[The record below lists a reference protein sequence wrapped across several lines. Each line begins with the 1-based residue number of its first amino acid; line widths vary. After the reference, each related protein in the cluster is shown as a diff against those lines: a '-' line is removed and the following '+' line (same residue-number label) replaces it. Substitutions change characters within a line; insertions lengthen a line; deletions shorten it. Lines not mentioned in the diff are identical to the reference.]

1 MKKYYFIVLTAL
13 LTFALNLNAQEN
25 EEQET
30 YNMTV
35 TLPDGTTVTVNTEDV
50 NEITFANGKLN
61 VTGTSIDEI
70 VQNLR
75 LALDRITENTYWLRD
90 VTDRSEKALMTAQK
104 AQASADAAQASA
116 DAAQQSADMAIKEA
130 QDARMTAADAKMMAE
145 DATYHLAN
153 VEVKVAELENR
164 VSYNDENVQ
173 TIKTQLVLLSNTNN
187 YLEAM
192 VNQLEA
198 ENRQL
203 DAAVVSVMTDNKIL
217 EDRLAALEEAVKRLA
232 EVVDSMKE

>member
-70 VQNLR
+70 VQKLR
-75 LALDRITENTYWLRD
+75 QALDDIEDNRNRFYNVLE
-90 VTDRSEKALMTAQK
+90 RSEKAQK
-104 AQASADAAQASA
+104 SADAAQASA

-130 QDARMTAADAKMMAE
+130 QYARMTADEAVDRSVRV
-145 DATYHLAN
+145 LQS
-153 VEVKVAELENR
+153 VAELENR

-173 TIKTQLVLLSNTNN
+173 TIQTQIVQLANINN
-187 YLEAM
+187 YLEEQ
-192 VNQLEA
+192 VTTLEA
-198 ENRQL
+198 ENFTLKNLLNEMYNHNLQL
-203 DAAVVSVMTDNKIL
+203 EA
-217 EDRLAALEEAVKRLA
+217 RLAALEE
-232 EVVDSMKE
+232 VVNSMKE

>member
-70 VQNLR
+70 VQKLR
-75 LALDRITENTYWLRD
+75 QALDAIAENRTRFYD
-90 VTDRSEKALMTAQK
+90 VLERSVK
-104 AQASADAAQASA
+104 AQVSADAAQASA
-116 DAAQQSADMAIKEA
+116 DAAQTSADAAQASAAVAQASADMAIKEA
-130 QDARMTAADAKMMAE
+130 QDARMTAEEAK
-145 DATYHLAN
+145 HHSAN
-153 VEVKVAELENR
+153 VVEVKVAELENR
-164 VSYNDENVQ
+164 VEVLDASLQALSDRELALTEEVANLKLENEDLKTVLADMMWF
-173 TIKTQLVLLSNTNN
+173 IKN
-187 YLEAM
+187 LEA
-192 VNQLEA
+192 
-198 ENRQL
+198 
-203 DAAVVSVMTDNKIL
+203 
-217 EDRLAALEEAVKRLA
+217 RLAALE
-232 EVVDSMKE
+232 VVVSSMKE

>member
-70 VQNLR
+70 VQKLR
-75 LALDRITENTYWLRD
+75 QALDAIAENR
-90 VTDRSEKALMTAQK
+90 DRSYDGLERSVK
-104 AQASADAAQASA
+104 AQESADAAQTSADAAQASA
-116 DAAQQSADMAIKEA
+116 AVAQASADMAIKEA
-130 QDARMTAADAKMMAE
+130 QDARMTAEEAVVRSVRV
-145 DATYHLAN
+145 LQS
-153 VEVKVAELENR
+153 VAELENR

-173 TIKTQLVLLSNTNN
+173 TIQTQIEQLANINN
-187 YLEAM
+187 YLEQKMAT
-192 VNQLEA
+192 LEA

-203 DAAVVSVMTDNKIL
+203 EELVARVMTDNNNL
-217 EDRLAALEEAVKRLA
+217 EDRLAALEF
-232 EVVDSMKE
+232 VVRHMNE

>member
-75 LALDRITENTYWLRD
+75 LALDAIAENRD
-90 VTDRSEKALMTAQK
+90 RFYNVLERSVKAQESADAAQASADS

-116 DAAQQSADMAIKEA
+116 DMAIENVRYA
-130 QDARMTAADAKMMAE
+130 LMTAE
-145 DATYHLAN
+145 DAN
-153 VEVKVAELENR
+153 VRSVRVLESVAELENR
-164 VSYNDENVQ
+164 VSNNDENVQ
-173 TIKTQLVLLSNTNN
+173 TINTQLVLLANMNN
-187 YLEAM
+187 YLDAK
-192 VNQLEA
+192 VTTLEA
-198 ENRQL
+198 ENTELKYILNEMYNHNLQ
-203 DAAVVSVMTDNKIL
+203 L
-217 EDRLAALEEAVKRLA
+217 EDRLAALEE
-232 EVVDSMKE
+232 VVNSMKE

>member
-70 VQNLR
+70 VQKLR
-75 LALDRITENTYWLRD
+75 QALDAIEYNRARFVD
-90 VTDRSEKALMTAQK
+90 VLERSEKALMTAEK
-104 AQASADAAQASA
+104 AQASADAAQTSADTAQASA
-116 DAAQQSADMAIKEA
+116 AAAQASADMAKEDVRA
-130 QDARMTAADAKMMAE
+130 ARSKASEAFELSVTLLESVRK
-145 DATYHLAN
+145 
-153 VEVKVAELENR
+153 LENR
-164 VSYNDENVQ
+164 VSNNDENVQ
-173 TIKTQLVLLSNTNN
+173 TIKTQLVQLANINN
-187 YLEAM
+187 YLEEKMAT
-192 VNQLEA
+192 LEA

-203 DAAVVSVMTDNKIL
+203 EDAVVSVMNDNKKL
-217 EDRLAALEEAVKRLA
+217 EDRLAALEFLVSR
-232 EVVDSMKE
+232 MKE

>member
-70 VQNLR
+70 VQKLR
-75 LALDRITENTYWLRD
+75 QALDAIAENR
-90 VTDRSEKALMTAQK
+90 DRSYDGLERSVK
-104 AQASADAAQASA
+104 AQESADAAQASA
-116 DAAQQSADMAIKEA
+116 DAAQQSADMAITVS
-130 QDARMTAADAKMMAE
+130 QDARVTAAVAENMVE

-173 TIKTQLVLLSNTNN
+173 TINTQLVQLANINT
-187 YLEAM
+187 YLEQKMAT
-192 VNQLEA
+192 LEA
-198 ENRQL
+198 ENSQL
-203 DAAVVSVMTDNKIL
+203 KDAVVSVMIDNKNL
-217 EDRLAALEEAVKRLA
+217 EDRVFALEEVVKRLA

>member
-70 VQNLR
+70 VQKLR
-75 LALDRITENTYWLRD
+75 QALDAIAENRNRFYD
-90 VTDRSEKALMTAQK
+90 VLERSVK
-104 AQASADAAQASA
+104 AQESADAAQTSADAAQASA
-116 DAAQQSADMAIKEA
+116 AVAQASADMAIMEA
-130 QDARMTAADAKMMAE
+130 REAIMEARDADDRSVRV
-145 DATYHLAN
+145 LQS
-153 VEVKVAELENR
+153 VAELENR
-164 VSYNDENVQ
+164 VSNNDENVQ
-173 TIKTQLVLLSNTNN
+173 TINTQLVLLANMNN
-187 YLEAM
+187 YLDAK
-192 VNQLEA
+192 VTTLEA
-198 ENRQL
+198 ENFALKNLLNEMSNHNLQL
-203 DAAVVSVMTDNKIL
+203 EA
-217 EDRLAALEEAVKRLA
+217 RLAALEEIVN
-232 EVVDSMKE
+232 SMKE

>member
-70 VQNLR
+70 VQKLR
-75 LALDRITENTYWLRD
+75 QALDAIAENRT
-90 VTDRSEKALMTAQK
+90 RSDYALHH
-104 AQASADAAQASA
+104 S
-116 DAAQQSADMAIKEA
+116 
-130 QDARMTAADAKMMAE
+130 
-145 DATYHLAN
+145 AN
-153 VEVKVAELENR
+153 VEVKVAELENKVEVHDASLQALSDR
-164 VSYNDENVQ
+164 ELALTEKVANLKLENNDL
-173 TIKTQLVLLSNTNN
+173 KTALGDMMWVINN
-187 YLEAM
+187 LEA
-192 VNQLEA
+192 
-198 ENRQL
+198 
-203 DAAVVSVMTDNKIL
+203 
-217 EDRLAALEEAVKRLA
+217 RLAALEAV
-232 EVVDSMKE
+232 VSSMKE

>member
-70 VQNLR
+70 VQKLR
-75 LALDRITENTYWLRD
+75 QALDAIAENRTRFVD
-90 VTDRSEKALMTAQK
+90 VLERSVK
-104 AQASADAAQASA
+104 AQVSADAAQASA
-116 DAAQQSADMAIKEA
+116 DAAQASAAVAQASADMAIKEA
-130 QDARMTAADAKMMAE
+130 QDARMTAEEAK
-145 DATYHLAN
+145 HHSAN
-153 VEVKVAELENR
+153 VVEVKVAELENR
-164 VSYNDENVQ
+164 VEVLDASLQALSDRELALTEEVANLKLENEDLKTVLEDMMWF
-173 TIKTQLVLLSNTNN
+173 IKN
-187 YLEAM
+187 LEA
-192 VNQLEA
+192 
-198 ENRQL
+198 
-203 DAAVVSVMTDNKIL
+203 
-217 EDRLAALEEAVKRLA
+217 RLAALE
-232 EVVDSMKE
+232 VVVSSMKE